1 MTNVEQGSRYFAAP
15 LFYSRAVATNQS
27 NQNVKRIQASKA
39 RGKMRRQR
47 SESSSLVT
55 GVYAIVDSMGSLKLT
70 SVFQAPRKCRELL
83 FFSRVDRRFATAGA
97 RFSKPCV
104 APSADPA
111 CSCFHITKERNQI
124 EEKKKKYS
132 AEIAMTANIVIWL
145 ILSIIYYLSDWCN
158 IIPWQR

>member
-1 MTNVEQGSRYFAAP
+1 
-15 LFYSRAVATNQS
+15 
-27 NQNVKRIQASKA
+27 
-39 RGKMRRQR
+39 MRRQR

-124 EEKKKKYS
+124 EEKKKEIFRGNRDDCKYRNL
-132 AEIAMTANIVIWL
+132 AYRL
-145 ILSIIYYLSDWCN
+145 HYLLF
-158 IIPWQR
+158 IRLV